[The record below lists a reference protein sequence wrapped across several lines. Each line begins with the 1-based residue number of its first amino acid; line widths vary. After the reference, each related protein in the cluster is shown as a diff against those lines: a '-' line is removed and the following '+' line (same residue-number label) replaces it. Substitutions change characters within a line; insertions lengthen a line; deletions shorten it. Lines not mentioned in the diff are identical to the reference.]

1 MGSPERESERG
12 LAGLANA
19 VGECEY
25 ISDAKMKVLEKNA
38 YKEEMLEGTMNT
50 PISLKKSV
58 LNIGQLYPILKD
70 ADGKVIDGF
79 HRLEVNPAWKS
90 ITLENV
96 KTEEERLIVSAHA
109 NIGRRNVTRKERM
122 DVINRL
128 AEIYYA
134 QGLRP
139 DAKIITTGKNGRTQ
153 KRNYNEIKHKIAEVM
168 NGVMSPT
175 QIRYYLDSKYL
186 YQAVA
191 EGNKKHH
198 AERKKNTPA
207 YELLLGSHGKQ
218 LRGVY
223 GSSFFY
229 RLENEMIAKAKVELR
244 ESSSFIHGVKRELR
258 KDMIDSIIPDLK
270 LKIRLEIREEIKDEI
285 YQEIATSIR
294 KNILIEYKLMDN
306 IPDWANSEKIIK
318 DVAELGIKQTKD
330 KKVMARKIEV

>member
-1 MGSPERESERG
+1 MD
-12 LAGLANA
+12 
-19 VGECEY
+19 ECEF

-79 HRLEVNPAWKS
+79 HRLEVNPNWKS

-153 KRNYNEIKHKIAEVM
+153 KRNYNEIKHKIAEAM

-191 EGNKKHH
+191 EGNKQYHDK
-198 AERKKNTPA
+198 RKLETPA
-207 YELLLGSHGKQ
+207 YELLISSHGKQ

-223 GSSFFY
+223 GSDFFD
-229 RLENEMIAKAKVELR
+229 RLEREMLNKAKNV
-244 ESSSFIHGVKRELR
+244 LR
-258 KDMIDSIIPDLK
+258 KDEVFLRNIRREFKSQMLKSVKEEVEREITLELSLKMRASILMDYGLMDEIPEWANKEKIKEDVAQLK
-270 LKIRLEIREEIKDEI
+270 RMREE
-285 YQEIATSIR
+285 
-294 KNILIEYKLMDN
+294 N
-306 IPDWANSEKIIK
+306 
-318 DVAELGIKQTKD
+318 KD
-330 KKVMARKIEV
+330 KMVIAHA